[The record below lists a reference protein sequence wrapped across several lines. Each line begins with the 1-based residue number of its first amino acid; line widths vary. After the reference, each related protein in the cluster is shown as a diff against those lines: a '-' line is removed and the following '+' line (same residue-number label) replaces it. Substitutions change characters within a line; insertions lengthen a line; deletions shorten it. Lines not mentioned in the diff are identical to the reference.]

1 MSASNRVSLSDTGH
15 PLTFVGPY
23 GVHDGVGGAACLL
36 VTCGLASLEPTL
48 AALFCRER
56 VSNTTQTEF
65 NIQNLK
71 PDTTY
76 EVRVRAY
83 NRFGPSQREATVVV
97 TTDQEGE
104 SAGMTVGVCVGGG
117 WGGGS
122 PE

>member
-1 MSASNRVSLSDTGH
+1 MSGGNRVSLSDTRH
-15 PLTFVGPY
+15 RLTFVGPY
-23 GVHDGVGGAACLL
+23 GVRHLAGGAACLL
-36 VTCGLASLEPTL
+36 VTCGLPALEPAL
-48 AALFCRER
+48 AVLCCRER

-83 NRFGPSQREATVVV
+83 NRFGPSQREATIVV

-104 SAGMTVGVCVGGG
+104 SAGVTVGVCVLGGFA
-117 WGGGS
+117 
-122 PE
+122 

>member
-1 MSASNRVSLSDTGH
+1 M
-15 PLTFVGPY
+15 
-23 GVHDGVGGAACLL
+23 
-36 VTCGLASLEPTL
+36 
-48 AALFCRER
+48 
-56 VSNTTQTEF
+56 SNTTQTEF

-104 SAGMTVGVCVGGG
+104 STGVTVGVCVRACVLGGFA
-117 WGGGS
+117 S
-122 PE
+122 VKMALFCPFEEDR